1 MKSILIDVLS
11 GLKEL
16 RRFNIMHRDLKPA
29 NIFINNG
36 VYKLGDFGFAKV
48 VDS

>member
-1 MKSILIDVLS
+1 
-11 GLKEL
+11 
-16 RRFNIMHRDLKPA
+16 MHRDLKPA
-29 NIFINNG
+29 NVFCHNG